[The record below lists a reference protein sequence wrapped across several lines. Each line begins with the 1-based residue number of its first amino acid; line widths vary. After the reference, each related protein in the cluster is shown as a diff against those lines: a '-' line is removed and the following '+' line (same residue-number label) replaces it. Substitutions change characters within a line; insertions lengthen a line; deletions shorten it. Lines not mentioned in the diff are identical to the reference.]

1 MATQDHGPA
10 TSLSAQPVHAGQRL
24 LADLVNEFASVRL
37 ILDLEGNG
45 PRLLIQDLESDSAI
59 YLCPLE
65 LVSLTE
71 ATQEDRDNW
80 LRVGPYRSDRGPANP

>member
-1 MATQDHGPA
+1 MATQDHGSADTP
-10 TSLSAQPVHAGQRL
+10 SAQHGHGGQRR
-24 LADLVNEFASVRL
+24 LADLLNEFASVRL

-45 PRLLIQDLESDSAI
+45 PRLLIQDLESDSHI

-71 ATQEDRDNW
+71 ATQEDRDGW
-80 LRVGPYRSDRGPANP
+80 LRVGPYRSDHGPAH